1 MSKVVGRGVK
11 TSQDTIDSLK
21 KELEIARKAGEE
33 LVKKNKKL
41 EDKIKADK
49 AEIDTKD
56 AKIKELEDKINNT
69 KETKD
74 ENKK

>member
-41 EDKIKADK
+41 EDKLKVAK
-49 AEIDTKD
+49 NEIDTKD
-56 AKIKELEDKINNT
+56 ERIKELEDKLNN
-69 KETKD
+69 TKD